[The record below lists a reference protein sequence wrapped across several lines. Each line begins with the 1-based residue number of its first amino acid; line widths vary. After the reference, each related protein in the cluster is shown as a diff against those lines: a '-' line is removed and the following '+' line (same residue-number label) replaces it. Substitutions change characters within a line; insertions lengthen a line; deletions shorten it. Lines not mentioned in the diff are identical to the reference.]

1 MQIQQREHRVPFV
14 IVKTKFQITIPNK
27 LRRRFSLKIGD
38 VLEADIK
45 NNKIV
50 LSPKKLIDRDLETAL
65 AESAKDFKEGRVYGP
80 YKNVREFKAAMRNL
94 KKNKKE

>member
-1 MQIQQREHRVPFV
+1 MQVHQQREQRAPFV
-14 IVKTKFQITIPNK
+14 TVKTKFQITIPNK

-50 LSPKKLIDRDLETAL
+50 LSPKKLVDRDLEAVL
-65 AESAKDFKEGRVYGP
+65 AESAKDFKEGRVHGP
-80 YKNVREFKAAMRNL
+80 FQNIREFKAAMRKL
-94 KKNKKE
+94 EKSKK

>member
-38 VLEADIK
+38 VLEADIR
-45 NNKIV
+45 NNKII
-50 LSPKKLIDRDLETAL
+50 LSPKKLIDRDLEAAL
-65 AESAKDFKEGRVYGP
+65 AESAKDFKEGRVHGP
-80 YKNVREFKAAMRNL
+80 YKNVRDFKTSMKKL
-94 KKNKKE
+94 KKEQE